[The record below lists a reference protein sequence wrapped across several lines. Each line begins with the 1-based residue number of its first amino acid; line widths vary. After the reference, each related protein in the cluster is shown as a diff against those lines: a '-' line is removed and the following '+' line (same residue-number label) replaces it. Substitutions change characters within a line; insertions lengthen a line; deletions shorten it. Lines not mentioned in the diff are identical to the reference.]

1 MLKKFIFSVFI
12 FLPNLQQQVVFV
24 VWFGPV
30 FASGMFVGAAITIV
44 IVELLRRRR
53 RPAPRLGG
61 RGGIRIVDDPG
72 HMLRAYEP
80 GRGEE
85 QERAEPERAE
95 PERFD
100 RQEDGR
106 DRVRPP
112 RPATLYMDAA
122 ENFEP
127 IEL

>member
-1 MLKKFIFSVFI
+1 M
-12 FLPNLQQQVVFV
+12 
-24 VWFGPV
+24 
-30 FASGMFVGAAITIV
+30 A

-80 GRGEE
+80 GRVEERGEE

-95 PERFD
+95 P
-100 RQEDGR
+100 GR

-112 RPATLYMDAA
+112 RPATLYVDAA